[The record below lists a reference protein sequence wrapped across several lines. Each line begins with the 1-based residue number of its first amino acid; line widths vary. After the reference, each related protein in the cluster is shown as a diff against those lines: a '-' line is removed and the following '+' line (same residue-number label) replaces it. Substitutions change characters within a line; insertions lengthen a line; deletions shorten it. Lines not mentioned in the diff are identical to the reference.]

1 MESPPSKFGS
11 YGPCCSRIQNPIAL
25 STTSPPN
32 SQTESISVF
41 APRAPPV
48 HRRRILP
55 PATPMEA
62 VLRHPSLSRLKPP
75 NPNPHRTPPPSLAS
89 PSLLRLRERRLT
101 VAAVFQ
107 DQKPREPAS
116 KGGDDEEA
124 YGEVDRIVSSR
135 TIKNPVFAED
145 GSATTSVATEY
156 LVEWKDGHE
165 PSWIPAEAIAA
176 DVVAEYETPWWTAA
190 KKADA
195 EALAALLADETL
207 QRDPDA
213 EDAQGRT
220 AMHFAAG
227 LGSEE
232 CLRALAAAGAD
243 VGHQE
248 RAGGGLTP
256 LHIAVGYG
264 RAVAVRTLLEL
275 GADPEAPDGQGR
287 TPLELV
293 QQVLEKTPKGNPA
306 AFQLRQGLEAAE
318 KELEKAVYE
327 WAEVEKVI
335 DGRGEGK
342 WREYLVEWRDGGERE
357 WVRAPWV
364 AEDLVSDFE
373 AGLEYAVAE
382 AVVDK
387 RPAAAEGGEE
397 KWEYLVKW
405 VDIEEATWEPAENV
419 DDELVQEFELRQ
431 SGSAGGDGS
440 ATAP

>member
-1 MESPPSKFGS
+1 
-11 YGPCCSRIQNPIAL
+11 
-25 STTSPPN
+25 
-32 SQTESISVF
+32 
-41 APRAPPV
+41 
-48 HRRRILP
+48 
-55 PATPMEA
+55 MEA

-75 NPNPHRTPPPSLAS
+75 NRNPHRTPSPSL
-89 PSLLRLRERRLT
+89 PPLSLLRLRARRLT
-101 VAAVFQ
+101 AAAVFQ
-107 DQKPREPAS
+107 DQSRPRDPVS
-116 KGGDDEEA
+116 KEGNEEEA

-135 TIKNPVFAED
+135 TIKNAVFAED
-145 GSATTSVATEY
+145 GSANTVIATEY
-156 LVEWKDGHE
+156 LVEWRDGHE
-165 PSWIPAEAIAA
+165 PSWVPAEAIAA

-195 EALAALLADETL
+195 EALSALLADETL
-207 QRDPDA
+207 QRDPNA

-264 RAVAVRTLLEL
+264 RAAGVRTLLEL
-275 GADPEAPDGQGR
+275 GADPEAIDGQGR

-293 QQVLEKTPKGNPA
+293 QEVLGKMPKGNPA
-306 AFQLRQGLEAAE
+306 TFQQRLALEASA

-327 WAEVEKVI
+327 WAEVEKVV

-357 WVRAPWV
+357 WVKAAWV
-364 AEDLVSDFE
+364 AEDLVNDFE

-387 RPAAAEGGEE
+387 RQAAAADGEE

-419 DDELVQEFELRQ
+419 DAELVQEFEQRQ
-431 SGSAGGDGS
+431 SGSAGSDGG
-440 ATAP
+440 APPTETVAG

>member
-1 MESPPSKFGS
+1 
-11 YGPCCSRIQNPIAL
+11 
-25 STTSPPN
+25 
-32 SQTESISVF
+32 
-41 APRAPPV
+41 
-48 HRRRILP
+48 
-55 PATPMEA
+55 MEA
-62 VLRHPSLSRLKPP
+62 VLRHPSLSRTRPP
-75 NPNPHRTPPPSLAS
+75 NLSPPTTPSPSLPA
-89 PSLLRLRERRLT
+89 PSLLRLRARRLIA
-101 VAAVFQ
+101 AAVFQ
-107 DQKPREPAS
+107 DQKPKEPAS
-116 KGGDDEEA
+116 KGGDDEEEA

-135 TIKNPVFAED
+135 TVSSPVFAED
-145 GSATTSVATEY
+145 GSATAAVATEF

-165 PSWIPAEAIAA
+165 PSWVPAEAIAA

-207 QRDPDA
+207 RRDPDA

-220 AMHFAAG
+220 AAHFAAG

-232 CLRALAAAGAD
+232 CLRALGAAGAD
-243 VGHQE
+243 VGRRE

-256 LHIAVGYG
+256 LHMAVGYG
-264 RAVAVRTLLEL
+264 RAGAVRALLEL

-293 QQVLEKTPKGNPA
+293 QEVLARAPKGNPA
-306 AFQLRQGLEAAE
+306 TFQLRQGLEAAQ

-357 WVRAPWV
+357 WVKAAWV

-382 AVVDK
+382 AVLDK
-387 RPAAAEGGEE
+387 RQAATATAEGGDS
-397 KWEYLVKW
+397 WEYLVKW

-419 DDELVQEFELRQ
+419 DTELVQKFEQQQ
-431 SGSAGGDGS
+431 SGSAGGD
-440 ATAP
+440 

>member
-1 MESPPSKFGS
+1 
-11 YGPCCSRIQNPIAL
+11 
-25 STTSPPN
+25 
-32 SQTESISVF
+32 
-41 APRAPPV
+41 
-48 HRRRILP
+48 
-55 PATPMEA
+55 MEA
-62 VLRHPSLSRLKPP
+62 VLRNPSLSRLKPL
-75 NPNPHRTPPPSLAS
+75 NPNTQRTPALSITVPSR
-89 PSLLRLRERRLT
+89 LRLPNHRLT
-101 VAAVFQ
+101 AAAVFQ
-107 DQKPREPAS
+107 DQTNPRNPVS
-116 KGGDDEEA
+116 KGGDDDEA

-135 TIKNPVFAED
+135 TVKNPVFAED
-145 GSATTSVATEY
+145 GSATTVTSTEY

-165 PSWIPAEAIAA
+165 HTWIPAEAIAA

-190 KKADA
+190 KKADV
-195 EALAALLADETL
+195 EAISALLADETL
-207 QRDPDA
+207 RRDTDA

-232 CLRALAAAGAD
+232 CVRALAEAGAD
-243 VGHQE
+243 VSRPE

-264 RAVAVRTLLEL
+264 RAAAVRALLEL
-275 GADPEAPDGQGR
+275 GAEPEAPDGQGR

-293 QQVLEKTPKGNPA
+293 QEVLAATPKGNPA
-306 AFQLRQGLEAAE
+306 TFERRLALEAAA

-327 WAEVEKVI
+327 WGEVEKVV

-342 WREYLVEWRDGGERE
+342 WREYLVEWRDGGDRE
-357 WVRAPWV
+357 WVKAAWV
-364 AEDLVSDFE
+364 AEDLVKDFE

-387 RPAAAEGGEE
+387 RQAVDGEG

-419 DDELVQEFELRQ
+419 DAELLQEFEQRQ
-431 SGSAGGDGS
+431 TGAAGGGD
-440 ATAP
+440 AAPPTETIAG

>member
-1 MESPPSKFGS
+1 
-11 YGPCCSRIQNPIAL
+11 
-25 STTSPPN
+25 
-32 SQTESISVF
+32 
-41 APRAPPV
+41 
-48 HRRRILP
+48 
-55 PATPMEA
+55 MEA

-75 NPNPHRTPPPSLAS
+75 NQNFPRTPSPSLAP
-89 PSLLRLRERRLT
+89 PSLLRLRARRLIA
-101 VAAVFQ
+101 AAVFQ
-107 DQKPREPAS
+107 DQKPKEPAAS
-116 KGGDDEEA
+116 KGGDDDEKA
-124 YGEVDRIVSSR
+124 YGEVERIVSSR
-135 TIKNPVFAED
+135 TVSSPVFAED
-145 GSATTSVATEY
+145 GSASAAVATEY

-165 PSWIPAEAIAA
+165 PSWVPAEAIAA

-195 EALAALLADETL
+195 DALAAMLADETTL
-207 QRDPDA
+207 RRDPDA

-220 AMHFAAG
+220 AAHFAAG
-227 LGSEE
+227 LGSED
-232 CLRALAAAGAD
+232 CLRSLAAAGAD
-243 VGHQE
+243 LEHRE

-264 RAVAVRTLLEL
+264 RAGAVRALLEL
-275 GADPEAPDGQGR
+275 GADPELPDGQGR

-293 QQVLEKTPKGNPA
+293 QEVLARTPKGNPA
-306 AFQLRQGLEAAE
+306 AFQLRQGLEAAR

-357 WVRAPWV
+357 WVKAAWV

-387 RPAAAEGGEE
+387 RQAATAEGEDIR
-397 KWEYLVKW
+397 WEYLVKW
-405 VDIEEATWEPAENV
+405 VDIDDATWEPAENV
-419 DDELVQEFELRQ
+419 NAELVQEFEQRQ
-431 SGSAGGDGS
+431 SGSAGGDGGS
-440 ATAP
+440 TAPPPSEAIA

>member
-1 MESPPSKFGS
+1 
-11 YGPCCSRIQNPIAL
+11 
-25 STTSPPN
+25 
-32 SQTESISVF
+32 
-41 APRAPPV
+41 
-48 HRRRILP
+48 
-55 PATPMEA
+55 MEA
-62 VLRHPSLSRLKPP
+62 VLRHPSLSRTRPP
-75 NPNPHRTPPPSLAS
+75 NLNPPTTPSPSLHA
-89 PSLLRLRERRLT
+89 PSLLRLRARRLIA
-101 VAAVFQ
+101 AAVFQ
-107 DQKPREPAS
+107 DQKPKEPAS
-116 KGGDDEEA
+116 KGGDDEEEA

-135 TIKNPVFAED
+135 TVSSPVFAED
-145 GSATTSVATEY
+145 GSATAAVATEF

-165 PSWIPAEAIAA
+165 PSWVPAEAIAA

-190 KKADA
+190 KKADS

-207 QRDPDA
+207 RRDPDA

-220 AMHFAAG
+220 AAHFAAG

-232 CLRALAAAGAD
+232 CLRALGAAGAD
-243 VGHQE
+243 VGRRE

-256 LHIAVGYG
+256 LHMAVGYG
-264 RAVAVRTLLEL
+264 RAGAVRALLEL

-293 QQVLEKTPKGNPA
+293 QEVLARAPKGNPA
-306 AFQLRQGLEAAE
+306 TFQLRQGLEAAQ

-357 WVRAPWV
+357 WVKAAWV

-382 AVVDK
+382 AVLDK
-387 RPAAAEGGEE
+387 RQAATATAEEE
-397 KWEYLVKW
+397 DSWEYLVKW

-419 DDELVQEFELRQ
+419 DTELVQKFEQQQ
-431 SGSAGGDGS
+431 SGSAGGD
-440 ATAP
+440 

>member
-1 MESPPSKFGS
+1 
-11 YGPCCSRIQNPIAL
+11 
-25 STTSPPN
+25 
-32 SQTESISVF
+32 
-41 APRAPPV
+41 
-48 HRRRILP
+48 
-55 PATPMEA
+55 MEA

-75 NPNPHRTPPPSLAS
+75 NPHRTPSPSLAS
-89 PSLLRLRERRLT
+89 PSLLRLRARRLAA
-101 VAAVFQ
+101 AAVFQ
-107 DQKPREPAS
+107 DQKPKEPAN
-116 KGGDDEEA
+116 KGGDEEEAAA

-135 TIKNPVFAED
+135 TVKNPVFAED

-156 LVEWKDGHE
+156 LVEWQDGHE

-227 LGSEE
+227 LGSED

-243 VGHQE
+243 LGHQE

-306 AFQLRQGLEAAE
+306 AFQLRQGLEAAQ

-357 WVRAPWV
+357 WVKAAWV

-387 RPAAAEGGEE
+387 RQAAAEDGEE

-419 DDELVQEFELRQ
+419 DAELVLEFEQRQ
-431 SGSAGGDGS
+431 SGSAGGDRSG
-440 ATAP
+440 TAP

>member
-1 MESPPSKFGS
+1 M
-11 YGPCCSRIQNPIAL
+11 
-25 STTSPPN
+25 
-32 SQTESISVF
+32 
-41 APRAPPV
+41 
-48 HRRRILP
+48 
-55 PATPMEA
+55 
-62 VLRHPSLSRLKPP
+62 
-75 NPNPHRTPPPSLAS
+75 
-89 PSLLRLRERRLT
+89 
-101 VAAVFQ
+101 
-107 DQKPREPAS
+107 
-116 KGGDDEEA
+116 
-124 YGEVDRIVSSR
+124 VDRIVSSR
-135 TIKNPVFAED
+135 TVKNPVFAED
-145 GSATTSVATEY
+145 GSATTSVATDTEY

-176 DVVAEYETPWWTAA
+176 DVMAEYETSWWTTA

-207 QRDPDA
+207 QRDPNA
-213 EDAQGRT
+213 ENAQGRT

-227 LGSEE
+227 LGSEDYL
-232 CLRALAAAGAD
+232 CALAAAGAD
-243 VGHQE
+243 LGHQK
-248 RAGGGLTP
+248 RASGGLTP

-306 AFQLRQGLEAAE
+306 AFQLRQGLEAAQ

-357 WVRAPWV
+357 WVKAPWV

-382 AVVDK
+382 AVVD
-387 RPAAAEGGEE
+387 RRQAAAEDGEE

-419 DDELVQEFELRQ
+419 DAELVQEFEQRQ

-440 ATAP
+440 GTAP

>member
-1 MESPPSKFGS
+1 
-11 YGPCCSRIQNPIAL
+11 
-25 STTSPPN
+25 
-32 SQTESISVF
+32 
-41 APRAPPV
+41 
-48 HRRRILP
+48 
-55 PATPMEA
+55 MEA

-75 NPNPHRTPPPSLAS
+75 NPNLTRTPFPSFAS
-89 PSLLRLRERRLT
+89 PSHLRLRARRLT
-101 VAAVFQ
+101 AAAVFQ
-107 DQKPREPAS
+107 DQKPKEPVS
-116 KGGDDEEA
+116 KGAGDDEES

-135 TIKNPVFAED
+135 TVKSPVFAED

-195 EALAALLADETL
+195 DALAALLADETL
-207 QRDPDA
+207 RRDPDA

-227 LGSEE
+227 LGSED

-243 VGHQE
+243 LGHQE

-264 RAVAVRTLLEL
+264 RAAAVRALLEL

-293 QQVLEKTPKGNPA
+293 RQVLEKTPKGNPA

-327 WAEVEKVI
+327 WADVEKVI

-357 WVRAPWV
+357 WVKAPWV

-387 RPAAAEGGEE
+387 RLAVAAEEGGEE

-419 DDELVQEFELRQ
+419 DDELVQEFEQRQ
-431 SGSAGGDGS
+431 SAGSAGGDGS
-440 ATAP
+440 DGSAP